1 MKNYVKNFKQWK
13 VYEQETE
20 KVTSSI
26 SPKSNSLLLR
36 ENTGADTNWIRTH
49 DGIEITITMKD
60 VIKYLDD
67 KEVSVENINTE
78 LIEPLLIETDRD
90 PKRVAGADLEYPIFI
105 SKRDGEL
112 KSILDGQ
119 HRLAKA
125 ITNDIKEIKAR
136 VLDLDTAPDD
146 YQMMFR

>member
-36 ENTGADTNWIRTH
+36 ENTGADTAWIRTH

-90 PKRVAGADLEYPIFI
+90 PKRVAGADLEYPIII

-119 HRLAKA
+119 HRLVKA
-125 ITNDIKEIKAR
+125 ITIK
-136 VLDLDTAPDD
+136 DLEE
-146 YQMMFR
+146 